1 MKTTTGQRRY
11 YERHRRVGLWRRAA
25 KALLTVS
32 VQAALLTIVML
43 TSAVQTALAEESIG
57 TEGDWEYTY
66 AAGVATLYKYNG
78 TATVVTTP
86 TTLGGNAVRII
97 GDQCF
102 YRNGLLT
109 SVTVSEGV
117 VQIYPSSFMHCTQ
130 LESISLPSTL
140 SILGEFAFYNC
151 SSLKAIALPSGMTHI
166 NEQTFANC
174 SSLETVSIPSSV
186 RAIGKDAF
194 LDCHALTSV
203 TLPAGVTEIEEKTF
217 LNCKNLATVKILGNV
232 TRIGTEAF
240 GGCYKALTSITIPG
254 SVTEIGVRAFNQ
266 CNKLANV
273 YFDGSKAQWN
283 AVTKGG
289 DWNYSVASG
298 FQVHWRCTLTYDMQG
313 HGTAP
318 AAQTVYSGTANVLTA
333 PTAPTAQGYDFGGWY
348 ANAACTGKTF
358 DFSTALDDNTTLY
371 AKWTPRQNTITFDLG
386 GKGTAISNQTV
397 TTGNV
402 VTEPGVQFDGNDGIE
417 GWYTDSGLT
426 QKYDFTAAVDQSM
439 TLYAKWA
446 AAGTATI
453 SVTNGKGGTVR
464 LTDGR
469 GQTFN
474 NGKVMPGVY
483 TLTVTPQSGYS
494 FTGSYTLT
502 YRSSGTSIPSTS
514 ISGGTARTYTL
525 DLTEKDVA
533 VSVTFSTQPILAVTT
548 RADDASVLEEVTW
561 SVVNN
566 QTSADIK
573 DGGAIPFISDP
584 NGVVASDF
592 GIRLNV
598 DLGSWIG
605 YAFTATIADRGKG
618 STVYKNSIDGTP
630 FLIQPYGSIDIDL
643 YFYLPQAIALA
654 DDGSNIAAIAALHGN
669 VAYMTLKRA
678 FTAGKKQTVCLPFAP
693 EALLSLGKVW
703 EFTGIS
709 DGKVEMTE
717 RTSGLKANT
726 PYIFEPTGAIDAATG
741 IAMGAVSINYGS
753 DPKTKK
759 TSAGF
764 TFHGTYEEK
773 TWEADEAEVTN
784 GTIYGFMM
792 QDNDGQQTGQFVRAR
807 RKTILRPFSCYLE
820 YTGEG
825 ELTGTKNAAPRRMT
839 RGEGETLPDAMDILW
854 LPAPGST
861 TGIRATQA
869 APARCDQ
876 SWYTIDGRRLTGRPV
891 QKGLYIHN
899 GRKEVLR

>member
-1 MKTTTGQRRY
+1 M
-11 YERHRRVGLWRRAA
+11 
-25 KALLTVS
+25 LLC
-32 VQAALLTIVML
+32 LML
-43 TSAVQTALAEESIG
+43 PMCMQTALAQESIG

-86 TTLGGNAVRII
+86 TTLGGNAVKII
-97 GDQCF
+97 SDNCF
-102 YRNGLLT
+102 RGNTLLT

-117 VQIYPSSFMHCTQ
+117 VQIYPNSFMDCTQ

-140 SILGEFAFYNC
+140 SILGQYAFSNC

-166 NEQTFANC
+166 NEYTFQNC
-174 SSLETVSIPSSV
+174 SSLKTVSIPSSV
-186 RAIGKDAF
+186 RVIGKSAF
-194 LDCHALTSV
+194 AECHALTSF
-203 TLPAGVTEIEEKTF
+203 TLPAGVTEIEERTF

-232 TRIGTEAF
+232 TRIGTGAF
-240 GGCYKALTSITIPG
+240 SGCYNALTSITIPG

-266 CNKLANV
+266 CYQLANV

-283 AVTKGG
+283 AVTKGSE
-289 DWNYSVASG
+289 WNYYVAPG
-298 FQVHWRCTLTYDMQG
+298 FKEHWRCRLTYDMQG

-348 ANAACTGKTF
+348 ANAACTGTTF

-371 AKWTPRQNTITFDLG
+371 AKWTPRQNIITFDLG

-402 VTEPGVQFDGNDGIE
+402 VTEPDVQFEGNEGIE

-453 SVTNGKGGTVR
+453 SVTNGEGGTVT

-469 GQTFN
+469 GQTFSD
-474 NGKVMPGVY
+474 GMVMPGVY

-502 YRSSGTSIPSTS
+502 YRSSGASLPPTS

-533 VSVTFSTQPILAVTT
+533 VSVTFSTQPILTVTT
-548 RADDASVLEEVTW
+548 RADDESVLSQVTW

-566 QTSADIK
+566 QTTDTSYGNGD
-573 DGGAIPFISDP
+573 AIPFISDP
-584 NGVVASDF
+584 NGGVATDF

-598 DLGSWIG
+598 NLGGSLSG

-618 STVYKNSIDGTP
+618 STMYKNSIDGTS
-630 FLIQPYGSIDIDL
+630 FLIQPYGSIDIDIYVYESPVITLQDAADNSELIEANEGIVASSIVLQGRTL
-643 YFYLPQAIALA
+643 YK
-654 DDGSNIAAIAALHGN
+654 DGAWN
-669 VAYMTLKRA
+669 TL
-678 FTAGKKQTVCLPFAP
+678 CLPFAV
-693 EALLSLGKVW
+693 SN
-703 EFTGIS
+703 FTGTPLEGATVKSLKSSGTGFNEETGVLTLNFTNATSIVA
-709 DGKVEMTE
+709 GK
-717 RTSGLKANT
+717 
-726 PYIFEPTGAIDAATG
+726 PYIVKWATTGQEISNPVFDDVTISCIKPQTVTSNDKKVSFMG
-741 IAMGAVSINYGS
+741 TYDYIAFDTDDRSILYMGAENTLYWPKSGASIGAFRAYFQLTDPNVNASAIVLNFGDGETTSIGS
-753 DPKTKK
+753 ID
-759 TSAGF
+759 
-764 TFHGTYEEK
+764 
-773 TWEADEAEVTN
+773 N
-784 GTIYGFMM
+784 GELRI
-792 QDNDGQQTGQFVRAR
+792 DNDDW
-807 RKTILRPFSCYLE
+807 FSL
-820 YTGEG
+820 
-825 ELTGTKNAAPRRMT
+825 
-839 RGEGETLPDAMDILW
+839 
-854 LPAPGST
+854 
-861 TGIRATQA
+861 
-869 APARCDQ
+869 
-876 SWYTIDGRRLTGRPV
+876 DGRRLNAKPTQRGI
-891 QKGLYIHN
+891 YIHN
-899 GRKEVLR
+899 GKKVLVGDKR

>member
-11 YERHRRVGLWRRAA
+11 YERHRRAGLWRRAA

-32 VQAALLTIVML
+32 VQAALLTTVML
-43 TSAVQTALAEESIG
+43 TSAVQTALAQESYG

-66 AAGVATLYKYNG
+66 AAGVATLTEYKG

-97 GDQCF
+97 GNNCF
-102 YRNGLLT
+102 CGNASLT
-109 SVTVSEGV
+109 SVKVSEGV
-117 VQIYPSSFMHCTQ
+117 VQIYSFMDCTQ

-140 SILGEFAFYNC
+140 SKLGEYAFYNC

-166 NEQTFANC
+166 NEYTFAGC

-186 RAIGKDAF
+186 RVIDKDAF
-194 LDCHALTSV
+194 AECHALTSV
-203 TLPAGVTEIEEKTF
+203 TLPAGVTEIEEQTF
-217 LNCKNLATVKILGNV
+217 LNCRDLATVKILGNV
-232 TRIGTEAF
+232 IRIGTAAF
-240 GGCYKALTSITIPG
+240 SGCSNALTSITIPG
-254 SVTEIGVRAFNQ
+254 SVSKIGEGAFRL
-266 CNKLANV
+266 CSILANV

-283 AVTKGG
+283 AVTKGD
-289 DWNYSVASG
+289 DWNSDVPSD
-298 FQVHWRCTLTYDMQG
+298 FKVHWRCKLTYDMQG

-333 PTAPTAQGYDFGGWY
+333 PTEPMAQGYYFGGWY
-348 ANAACTGKTF
+348 ANAACTGTTF

-371 AKWTPRQNTITFDLG
+371 AKWTPRQNIIIFDLG

-397 TTGNV
+397 TTGDV
-402 VTEPGVQFDGNDGIE
+402 VTEPDVQFDGEEGIE
-417 GWYTDSGLT
+417 GWYTDIGLT
-426 QKYDFTAAVDQSM
+426 QKYDFTAAVDNSM
-439 TLYAKWA
+439 RLYAKWA

-453 SVTNGKGGTVR
+453 SVTNGEGSTVT

-502 YRSSGTSIPSTS
+502 DRSSGASLQPTS

-525 DLTEKDVA
+525 DLTENDVA
-533 VSVTFSTQPILAVTT
+533 VSVTFSTQPILTVTT
-548 RADDASVLEEVTW
+548 RADEAGVQEGVTW

-566 QTSADIK
+566 QTPAAIK

-584 NGVVASDF
+584 NGAVASDF

-598 DLGSWIG
+598 DLGWLRG
-605 YAFTATIADRGKG
+605 FAFTATITDNGNG
-618 STVYKNSIDGTP
+618 STTYKNSIDGTS

-643 YFYLPQAIALA
+643 YVYRPQAITLA

-669 VAYMTLKRA
+669 VADMKLKRA

-693 EALLSLGKVW
+693 EALLSLGTVW

-709 DGKVEMTE
+709 DGKVVMTQ

-726 PYIFEPTGAIDAATG
+726 PYIFEPNDDIDAKTG
-741 IAMGAVSINYGS
+741 IAMGDVSINYGS

-764 TFHGTYEEK
+764 TFHGTYEQK
-773 TWEADEAEVTN
+773 TWEADDAAVTN
-784 GTIYGFMM
+784 GTIYGFMA

-825 ELTGTKNAAPRRMT
+825 DLTGTKNAAPRRMT
-839 RGEGETLPDAMDILW
+839 RGEGEPLPDAIDIVW
-854 LPAPGST
+854 LPASGST
-861 TGIRATQA
+861 TGIGATQA
-869 APARCDQ
+869 APACSDQ
-876 SWYTIDGRRLTGRPV
+876 SWYTIDGRRLTGRPA